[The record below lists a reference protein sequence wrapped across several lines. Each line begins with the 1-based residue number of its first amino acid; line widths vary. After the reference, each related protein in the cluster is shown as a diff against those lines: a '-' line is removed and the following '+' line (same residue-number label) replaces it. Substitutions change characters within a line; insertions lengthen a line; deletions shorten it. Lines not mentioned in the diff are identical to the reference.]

1 MRLRKRRGQAIS
13 LVLAAHPVASLLVTL
28 AVTVAAATSGR
39 TGRECLLV
47 AATVLTG
54 QVTVGWLD
62 DVVDRNRDRQGGRP
76 EQPAARGRGAGTSR
90 SRWAGSTRGTSRSPS
105 PVPCC
110 CWSPCPSPTGPRPDW
125 PTWARC

>member
-28 AVTVAAATSGR
+28 GVTVAAATSGR

-62 DVVDRNRDRQGGRP
+62 DVVDRNRGRQVGGRGG
-76 EQPAARGRGAGTSR
+76 AAGGDGTRAGRGGR
-90 SRWAGSTRGTSRSPS
+90 QEK
-105 PVPCC
+105 PVAMGWVDPGNVTFAIACAVLLVV
-110 CWSPCPSPTGPRPDW
+110 P
-125 PTWARC
+125 